1 MGIIKWTGK
10 AFTSVVN
17 VRVDRWLG
25 ADYIKHTI
33 GQTVDSAKDI
43 FIPEK
48 ADRVETFEESLKR
61 LNITEEELKEK
72 ETDFIRLFAVH
83 LLIALLIFFYSVF
96 LFHNGNWGGGIMS
109 LCLVTYPLSLAF
121 RFHFWLFQIKNRK
134 LGCSIKEW
142 WNNK

>member
-1 MGIIKWTGK
+1 MGILKWTGK

-17 VRVDRWLG
+17 VRVDHWLG
-25 ADYIKHTI
+25 IDYIKHTI
-33 GQTVDSAKDI
+33 GQTVASAREI

-48 ADRVETFEESLKR
+48 SERKETFEESLQR
-61 LNITEEELKEK
+61 LDITTEELKAK
-72 ETDFIRLFAVH
+72 ASDFTSLFAIH
-83 LLIALLIFFYSVF
+83 LLIALIIFCYSIFLFYSS
-96 LFHNGNWGGGIMS
+96 NWGGGAMA

-134 LGCSIKEW
+134 LGCSIQDW

>member
-48 ADRVETFEESLKR
+48 ADRVETFEESL
-61 LNITEEELKEK
+61 
-72 ETDFIRLFAVH
+72 
-83 LLIALLIFFYSVF
+83 
-96 LFHNGNWGGGIMS
+96 
-109 LCLVTYPLSLAF
+109 
-121 RFHFWLFQIKNRK
+121 
-134 LGCSIKEW
+134 
-142 WNNK
+142 